1 MSGNGAAELVGE
13 AHAILE
19 IGAVDIVDVD
29 VFNDIPAGE
38 QSYGAVAVFGPD
50 AADLNVGDGAV
61 GALVGVEGDGVV
73 VAGALEVADNAEA
86 AVAVEVDTVHVHGHG
101 IAMVKVK
108 VNVFH
113 REILNAVKGG
123 RKVNGIFQGEIR
135 ELKALDGI
143 KNHAKADITLGLINL
158 GPQGVGILS

>member
-86 AVAVEVDTVHVHGHG
+86 AVAVEVDAVHVHGHG
-101 IAMVKVK
+101 VTVVEVEVYVFNGEVFDSVQGGGKV
-108 VNVFH
+108 
-113 REILNAVKGG
+113 
-123 RKVNGIFQGEIR
+123 
-135 ELKALDGI
+135 DGI
-143 KNHAKADITLGLINL
+143 L
-158 GPQGVGILS
+158 QSEV